1 MTETKISQALLK
13 KKMEQAVSQ
22 KPITFEK
29 ILLKFDKLR
38 KVLGYIKSLFGE
50 VAKEG
55 KLDHDGLQDAMKRL
69 HVDMTLEE
77 ILDLFDFVNVQERDG
92 ITIKEFLVALTI
104 GMVLDVIP
112 ALLSPSGKLGNAG
125 TVGEIRPSI
134 DHTFSGFMG
143 HHAGMAYKTH
153 KTHLIYCLLMHIPNI
168 LLSFNASTYCAT
180 THTTSRDPGAAESD
194 SHGLPDLRSR
204 RQGLHRAQGH

>member
-1 MTETKISQALLK
+1 MTETKISKALLK
-13 KKMEQAVSQ
+13 KKMEHAVSQ

-55 KLDHDGLQDAMKRL
+55 KLDHDGLQ
-69 HVDMTLEE
+69 
-77 ILDLFDFVNVQERDG
+77 ERDG

-112 ALLSPSGKLGNAG
+112 ALLSPSGKLGNAEAE
-125 TVGEIRPSI
+125 TRDKSISI

-143 HHAGMAYKTH
+143 HHAGMSY
-153 KTHLIYCLLMHIPNI
+153 KTHLIYCLLM
-168 LLSFNASTYCAT
+168 LFS
-180 THTTSRDPGAAESD
+180 
-194 SHGLPDLRSR
+194 
-204 RQGLHRAQGH
+204 